1 MPADMAGRK
10 RVFDSVFPSS
20 CLKDLAPTPVLSQ
33 TEFDRS
39 VVEPIFSPTLR
50 PAPEAL
56 TTYPEHVIWDRAWHA
71 ATSFLTLPERDFV
84 ERRDRRDLD
93 AFAAAYNKVP
103 RDAVESIRYV
113 ILKHQEER
121 ARGQKTEHENLVEW
135 YTNHVRGHF
144 LAHSKA
150 PLLRQFYGE
159 DAGQVLLRI
168 RNSLDMI
175 QSLYI
180 YPLMHCLLPHLTS
193 FEAKLSKSNFQRD
206 LHALA
211 AYALPQREI
220 EVLLTRFL
228 SNCSRKILGIGDEE
242 FELSA
247 QTSPYPQQDLD
258 VEMQPAVPQVTYRS
272 YYPSCVSMS
281 ELDEANDISVEPNDV
296 KQIRN
301 ELLAL
306 MKTWSSVGLG
316 GDKARKIF
324 AAVLDQMLTEFV
336 NWSYASIDDDES
348 GVLPHL
354 RYWIENVFSRYAV
367 QFLSALRSGETV
379 VFDRSSEINLSD
391 VQNWQEMAVT
401 RLGALR
407 VEELF
412 EIVMDWDSTKSRIDD
427 LKHYITNPSTRTYLT
442 SNFIAVL
449 SSRLLQPG
457 VSTLHILRLYIS
469 IIRAFRRLDPKG
481 VLLDRVARPV
491 RRYLRDRE
499 DTVKVIVTG
508 LFSDVEDVEGE
519 PLPPDAE
526 VLNEAASELKE
537 HGIDNAKE
545 DEGDTDWNNLNWVP
559 DPIDAAS
566 DYRKSK
572 NFDVM
577 GSLMSLFESKDTI
590 VKELQTMLSDRLL
603 KNRKDFN
610 QETTVLELLKIRFGE
625 SVLQNCSVM
634 LRDVKRES
642 VNINQTIRQE
652 QGLEPS
658 KNETD
663 REISSIPQ
671 PDLHAKILSHLF
683 WPTLQDQT
691 FKVPM
696 QIMAQQHLYAKGFS
710 ALKQSRNLTWLNALG
725 QVEIELE
732 LKDRCFRGEVT
743 PWEASVIYAFGSDPT
758 TTSDLSISRT
768 VEDLATELEMSPLL
782 VRSACKLWLSKSILT
797 EKAPDTYEVLETL
810 PDGTDAAHAT
820 SATTTTT
827 PNHPSSGSHLSSSA
841 AAAIA
846 AAETAASLAAH
857 SASESLLQQKMAVYH
872 QFILSLLTNQ
882 GAMPLPRIVMM
893 LGMVVPGG
901 FPFSNEELKEF
912 LGRMVRDGEVEMG
925 GGGVYKAVTM

>member
-1 MPADMAGRK
+1 M
-10 RVFDSVFPSS
+10 
-20 CLKDLAPTPVLSQ
+20 Q
-33 TEFDRS
+33 
-39 VVEPIFSPTLR
+39 
-50 PAPEAL
+50 
-56 TTYPEHVIWDRAWHA
+56 
-71 ATSFLTLPERDFV
+71 
-84 ERRDRRDLD
+84 
-93 AFAAAYNKVP
+93 
-103 RDAVESIRYV
+103 
-113 ILKHQEER
+113 
-121 ARGQKTEHENLVEW
+121 
-135 YTNHVRGHF
+135 
-144 LAHSKA
+144 
-150 PLLRQFYGE
+150 
-159 DAGQVLLRI
+159 
-168 RNSLDMI
+168 
-175 QSLYI
+175 
-180 YPLMHCLLPHLTS
+180 CLLPQLPS
-193 FEAKLSKSNFQRD
+193 SEAKLSKSNFQRD

-211 AYALPQREI
+211 AYALPQTEI
-220 EVLLTRFL
+220 EVLLTKFL

-242 FELSA
+242 FEITA
-247 QTSPYPQQDLD
+247 QTPPYPQQDLQLAT
-258 VEMQPAVPQVTYRS
+258 QPAVPHVTYRS

-281 ELDEANDISVEPNDV
+281 ELEEANDISVEPNDV
-296 KQIRN
+296 KQTRN
-301 ELLAL
+301 ELLSL

-316 GDKARKIF
+316 GDRARKIF
-324 AAVLDQMLTEFV
+324 AAVLDKMLTEFV
-336 NWSYASIDDDES
+336 KWSYAGIDDDEL

-354 RYWIENVFSRYAV
+354 KYWIENIFARYAV

-379 VFDRSSEINLSD
+379 YFDGSSEINLSD
-391 VQNWQEMAVT
+391 VQNWQEMAIT

-442 SNFIAVL
+442 SNFIAIL
-449 SSRLLQPG
+449 SSRLLQPA
-457 VSTLHILRLYIS
+457 VSTLHILRLYMS
-469 IIRAFRRLDPKG
+469 IIWAFRRLDPKG

-508 LFSDVEDVEGE
+508 LFSDVEDIEGE

-537 HGIDNAKE
+537 HGLENSKE
-545 DEGDTDWNNLNWVP
+545 EEGDTDWNNLNWVP

-572 NFDVM
+572 NFDVI

-625 SVLQNCSVM
+625 SVLQSCSVM

-642 VNINQTIRQE
+642 ASINQTIRQE

-658 KNETD
+658 QNETNGENE
-663 REISSIPQ
+663 EISQ
-671 PDLHAKILSHLF
+671 PDFHAKILSHLF

-691 FKVPM
+691 FKVPT
-696 QIMAQQHLYAKGFS
+696 QILAQQHLYEKGFS

-732 LKDRCFRGEVT
+732 LKDRCFKGEVT
-743 PWEASVIYAFGSDPT
+743 PWEASVVNAFDMDAE
-758 TTSDLSISRT
+758 TTSTSSISRT

-782 VRSACKLWLSKSILT
+782 VRSACKLWVSKSILRET
-797 EKAPDTYEVLETL
+797 TPDTYEVLETL
-810 PDGTDAAHAT
+810 PDGTEAVYAAG
-820 SATTTTT
+820 TTRTPTT
-827 PNHPSSGSHLSSSA
+827 NHPASGTHSSSSA

-857 SASESLLQQKMAVYH
+857 SASESLLQQKMAVYR

-912 LGRMVRDGEVEMG
+912 LGRMVRDGEVEIG
-925 GGGVYKAVTM
+925 VGGVYKAVATGQG